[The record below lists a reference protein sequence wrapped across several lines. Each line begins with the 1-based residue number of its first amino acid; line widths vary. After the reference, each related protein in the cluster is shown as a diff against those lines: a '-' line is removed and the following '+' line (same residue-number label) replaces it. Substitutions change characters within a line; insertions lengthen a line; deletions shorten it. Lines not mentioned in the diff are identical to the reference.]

1 MTVCVFK
8 AAKKKQKFEAN
19 FSSERGFFCSF
30 WPHFFFHLRQ
40 VCVFV
45 LLLKILFFALEYEG
59 ESAWGSLS
67 YSITAR
73 VIKRR
78 EGVLF
83 D

>member
-1 MTVCVFK
+1 
-8 AAKKKQKFEAN
+8 
-19 FSSERGFFCSF
+19 
-30 WPHFFFHLRQ
+30 
-40 VCVFV
+40 
-45 LLLKILFFALEYEG
+45 LLKILFFALEYEG

-78 EGVLF
+78 GGVLF